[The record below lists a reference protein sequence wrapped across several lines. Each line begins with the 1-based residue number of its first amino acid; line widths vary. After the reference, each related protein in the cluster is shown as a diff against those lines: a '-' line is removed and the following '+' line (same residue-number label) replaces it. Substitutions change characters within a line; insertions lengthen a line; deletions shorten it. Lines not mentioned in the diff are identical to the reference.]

1 MKVDHK
7 MVVLHDFKPIVQNW
21 EEKLQKQTKFLSS
34 SIKKKQQMEKI
45 TLYSF
50 HTNLRDRGK
59 TTTLSTTSKTMQEHL
74 KNIYLCI
81 NHLTVNK
88 QK

>member
-34 SIKKKQQMEKI
+34 SIKKKTTDGKDNTVLFSHKSQRQRENN
-45 TLYSF
+45 
-50 HTNLRDRGK
+50 HTFN
-59 TTTLSTTSKTMQEHL
+59 
-74 KNIYLCI
+74 NF
-81 NHLTVNK
+81 
-88 QK
+88 